1 MKKIDNLNNKNH
13 LESTQKKIID
23 ELYTKRKN
31 NSINTDPNGSWTG
44 VAENPMEKPVQDVDD
59 L

>member
-1 MKKIDNLNNKNH
+1 MKKIDNSNNKNR
-13 LESTQKKIID
+13 LESTQKRIID
-23 ELYTKRKN
+23 ELYTKRAE

-44 VAENPMEKPVQDVDD
+44 VAENPLEKPVQDADD